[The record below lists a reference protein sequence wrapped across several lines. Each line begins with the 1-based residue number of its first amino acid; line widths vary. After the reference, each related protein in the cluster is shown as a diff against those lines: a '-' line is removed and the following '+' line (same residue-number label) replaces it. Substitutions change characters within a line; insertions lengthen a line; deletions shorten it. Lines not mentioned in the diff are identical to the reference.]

1 MPGTERSE
9 NPVGESDTSKIR
21 RGGDVIRTDY
31 DGSEEAGA
39 CLPVGR
45 FHGSKTTGDAGPTPY
60 RKLDEVSDLT
70 RTAAEMLIRR
80 CVSFRQ
86 IAWLLAAGMVLCA
99 AAPTAGESSSAAG
112 LVARWSFDGN
122 TQDRAGGAADLLT
135 PRNTRGAKAAGR
147 FVTAGG
153 IPGVIGRAL
162 AIGVRAGDAE
172 YLAAPV
178 STDVKLGPSY
188 TIEAWIYPVWAPK
201 QLSPWA
207 RLVLQWG
214 KPGSYAYHLAI
225 HHGEVSLYHGQA
237 DGTYVFAEG
246 GKVAAGRWQH
256 VVGVARRNE
265 KDPARSTLEVYLN
278 GQRTGS
284 GRFDGTIRTLQRE
297 GLGIG
302 DSAGAPARASRFRG
316 YLDEVS
322 LWNRALRS
330 EEIHARYA
338 RRAEQLRKLQDAPK
352 PVPPAPRVDPPKR
365 HARRP
370 KQSRKIQGAPKPTPP
385 TPRVDPPKEIKTDVE
400 WIVFTERHAGRDG
413 HYYANF
419 GYRCTDPTDWVHGAD
434 GGRLCL
440 LNLRTKEVKVL
451 LDDPGGAMRDPC
463 VNYDGRKILFSYRK
477 GPGHYYNLY
486 EIHADG
492 SGLRQITRGDWDD
505 VEPTYLPSGDILFC
519 STRAKRYVLCWMTPV
534 ATLHRCDADGKNI
547 RMLSSNTVTEN
558 TPAVLPDGR
567 VLYTRWEYVN
577 RDPVVFHHLWT
588 MNPDGTGQMVYFGN
602 MHPRGVFI
610 DARPIPGT
618 DTIVYTD
625 SPNHGR
631 NEHQGDIAIVTD
643 KYGPDAK
650 SAVRRL
656 TRSKDFRD
664 PYPLSPETFLV
675 AKKNQLLLLDRT
687 GRTKVLYTGKQM
699 VHEPRP
705 LAKRPR
711 ERAIPSR
718 VDRSKTT
725 GTVILSDVYIGR
737 NMEGVSRGSIK
748 KLLVLEDLPKPVNYH
763 GGGSQP
769 IGHGVTSTL
778 KRILGTV
785 PVEADGSAHFD
796 VPAMRSVYFALLD
809 ASGRSVKQMR
819 SFVTLQPGETASC
832 VGCHEER
839 GQTPRTGGPRLAAMS
854 RPPSRIEPIPDAPE
868 VFDFPRDVQPILDKH
883 CVKCHSHPK
892 RTGGVVL
899 TGDRGPVYSLAYY
912 ALRLHWQVKDTS
924 GPPRDGSGRQN
935 GNDPPYTAFSSASPL
950 MKKIDGSHNDVKLS
964 PHEREIVRLWIDAG
978 SQYPGTY
985 AALGTGQ
992 VGGCWGKNKPI
1003 RVMADGWPSAKSA
1016 AKVIQKRC
1024 AGCHGKWLPGHVT
1037 ARVPVDK
1044 WGDMLSWTRPLSRF
1058 SRHRIF
1064 NLTRPDKSL
1073 VLLAPLARQAGGYA
1087 QGKPKQKPKQ
1097 KQIKENKAAP
1107 PKPIIHPV
1115 IFASTRDAGYQ
1126 ALLAHVREARAKL
1139 DEIKRFDMPGFRPSV
1154 QYVREM
1160 KRYGVLPASFDLSA
1174 DPIDVYEVDR
1184 RYWRSFWP
1192 TPTDKAD
1199 GR

>member
-1 MPGTERSE
+1 VDAKAVPGTE
-9 NPVGESDTSKIR
+9 
-21 RGGDVIRTDY
+21 
-31 DGSEEAGA
+31 
-39 CLPVGR
+39 
-45 FHGSKTTGDAGPTPY
+45 
-60 RKLDEVSDLT
+60 
-70 RTAAEMLIRR
+70 
-80 CVSFRQ
+80 
-86 IAWLLAAGMVLCA
+86 
-99 AAPTAGESSSAAG
+99 
-112 LVARWSFDGN
+112 
-122 TQDRAGGAADLLT
+122 
-135 PRNTRGAKAAGR
+135 
-147 FVTAGG
+147 
-153 IPGVIGRAL
+153 GRAVAL
-162 AIGVRAGDAE
+162 GVCAGDAAC
-172 YLAAPV
+172 LTAPN
-178 STDVKLGPSY
+178 SADIRLGASY
-188 TIEAWIYPVWAPK
+188 TIEAWVYPVWAPK
-201 QLSPWA
+201 QISPWA
-207 RLVLQWG
+207 RLVLHWG
-214 KPGSYAYHLAI
+214 KKGSYAYHLAI
-225 HHGEVSLYHGQA
+225 HHGEVSLYHGQK
-237 DGTYVFAEG
+237 DGTYVHAEG

-265 KDPARSTLEVYLN
+265 KDPANSTLEVYLD
-278 GQRTGS
+278 GRLTGKGS
-284 GRFDGTIRTLQRE
+284 FDGTIRTLQHE

-302 DSAGAPARASRFRG
+302 DSAGAIGGASRFRG
-316 YLDEVS
+316 YLDEVN
-322 LWNRALRS
+322 LWNRALGN
-330 EEIHARYA
+330 EEIQARYA
-338 RRAEQLRKLQDAPK
+338 RRAETL
-352 PVPPAPRVDPPKR
+352 
-365 HARRP
+365 
-370 KQSRKIQGAPKPTPP
+370 RKIQGAAKPAAPA
-385 TPRVDPPKEIKTDVE
+385 PRGDPLTEIKTDVE

-419 GYRCTDPTDWVHGAD
+419 GYRCTDPNDWVHGAD

-451 LDDPGGAMRDPC
+451 LADPGGAMRDPC
-463 VNYDGRKILFSYRK
+463 VDYDGRKILFSYRK

-486 EIHADG
+486 EINADG

-519 STRAKRYVLCWMTPV
+519 STRAKRYVLCFMTQV

-547 RMLSSNTVTEN
+547 RLLSSNTVTEN

-577 RDPVVFHHLWT
+577 RDAVAFHHLWT

-602 MHPRGVFI
+602 MHPGGVFI

-618 DTIVYTD
+618 ETVVFTD
-625 SPNHGR
+625 IPGHGR
-631 NEHQGDIAIVTD
+631 NEHQGYIAIVSD
-643 KYGPDAK
+643 KFGPDAK

-656 TRSKDFRD
+656 TKARDFRD

-675 AKKNQLLLLDRT
+675 AKGNQLLLLDRS
-687 GRTKVLYTGKQM
+687 GRTKVLHTGKQM

-705 LAKRPR
+705 LASRPR
-711 ERAIPSR
+711 ERVIPPR
-718 VDRSKTT
+718 IDRSRTT
-725 GTVILSDVYIGR
+725 GTVILSDVYFGR
-737 NMEGVSRGSIK
+737 NMDGVKRGSIK
-748 KLLVLEDLPKPVNYH
+748 KLLVLEDLPKPANYH

-809 ASGRSVKQMR
+809 ENDLSVKQMR

-839 GQTPRTGGPRLAAMS
+839 GRTPRTRGLRLAALA
-854 RPPSRIEPIPDAPE
+854 RPPSRIEPIADAPE
-868 VFDFPRDVQPILDKH
+868 VFDFPRDVQPILDQH

-892 RTGGVVL
+892 RKGGVVL

-964 PHEREIVRLWIDAG
+964 PHERRIVRLWIDAG

-992 VGGCWGKNKPI
+992 VGGCWGNNKPI
-1003 RVMADGWPSAKSA
+1003 RVMADGWPSAKTA
-1016 AKVIQKRC
+1016 AKVVQQRC

-1037 ARVPVDK
+1037 ARVPVDR

-1064 NLTRPDKSL
+1064 DLTRPNRSL
-1073 VLLAPLARQAGGYA
+1073 ILLAPLAKKAGGYA
-1087 QGKPKQKPKQ
+1087 QGKPKQK
-1097 KQIKENKAAP
+1097 QIKEDKSKP
-1107 PKPIIHPV
+1107 PKMILHPV
-1115 IFASTRDAGYQ
+1115 IFPDTNDAGYRTI
-1126 ALLAHVREARAKL
+1126 LAHVREAQAKL
-1139 DEIKRFDMPGFRPSV
+1139 NEIKRFDMLGYRPSV
-1154 QYVREM
+1154 QYIREM
-1160 KRYGVLPASFDLSA
+1160 KRYGILPATFDAAA
-1174 DPIDVYEVDR
+1174 DPIDVYETDR
-1184 RYWRSFWP
+1184 RYWQSFWP
-1192 TPTDKAD
+1192 TPEGKTES
-1199 GR
+1199 R